1 MPAKRVLILD
11 TGKEWGGGT
20 NSLLELLKR
29 FVPEGSNR
37 GIDTSKYHFTALF
50 YNNYKKGNESDIK
63 TEIEKLGID
72 FFILEQQGQ
81 SFLSKMLK
89 EIIRVLFFFGRRL
102 KKYFIFLIDY
112 KFRIEPNAVKIAE
125 ILKSQNVNM
134 LYMNNQPSSNLEGII
149 AGMALNLPCIQ
160 HSRVDVR
167 LNKVEADAV
176 NNCISKVICVSNGVR
191 DSLVSSGV
199 LPEKCIVV
207 YNGIDP
213 DMKPITS
220 ASAIKRMYGINDNEI
235 LIGTVGS
242 LIKRKRIND
251 LIKAL
256 DKMQTQE
263 GSVALYGQRKSLGIN
278 PNVTTK
284 MGQGGIKC
292 MIVGDGTE
300 KENLQREVLRMGLQ
314 DRVIFTGFQTDAI
327 SYVNAMDIFVLPS
340 ENEGLPRVILEAML
354 MAKPVVA
361 YNVTG
366 PSELVVD
373 GETGFLVSVKE
384 TDMFANALSKLV
396 ASDNLRRG
404 MGEKG
409 RMRVIERFAI
419 DKYVNGVSNIFEEV
433 LG

>member
-1 MPAKRVLILD
+1 MPAKRVIILD

-29 FVPEGSNR
+29 LVPEGSNR
-37 GIDTSKYHFTALF
+37 GIDRGKYHFIALF
-50 YNNYKKGNESDIK
+50 YKNYKKGNKSDIK
-63 TEIEKLGID
+63 TEIEKLGIG

-89 EIIRVLFFFGRRL
+89 EIIRALFFFSKRL
-102 KKYFIFLIDY
+102 KKYFIFLIDH

-149 AGMALNLPCIQ
+149 AGRALNLPCIQ
-160 HSRVDVR
+160 HSRVDVK
-167 LNKVEADAV
+167 LNKIEAVAV
-176 NNCISKVICVSNGVR
+176 NNSVSKVICVSNGVR

-213 DMKPITS
+213 DMKPMTS
-220 ASAIKRMYGINDNEI
+220 ASEIRRIYGIKDNEI

-251 LIKAL
+251 LIEAMAELHRRVK
-256 DKMQTQE
+256 
-263 GSVALYGQRKSLGIN
+263 
-278 PNVTTK
+278 
-284 MGQGGIKC
+284 GQGSRGKVI
-292 MIVGDGTE
+292 IVGEGPEMD
-300 KENLQREVLRMGLQ
+300 NLQREVAEKGLQ
-314 DRVIFTGFQTDAI
+314 DNVIFTGFQTDAI
-327 SYVNAMDIFVLPS
+327 SYINAMDIFALPS

-361 YNVTG
+361 CNITG

-384 TDMFANALSKLV
+384 TDMLANAISKLA
-396 ASDNLRRG
+396 ASDDLRRG

-419 DKYVNGVSNIFEEV
+419 DKYVNGVSNVFKEV

>member
-1 MPAKRVLILD
+1 
-11 TGKEWGGGT
+11 
-20 NSLLELLKR
+20 
-29 FVPEGSNR
+29 
-37 GIDTSKYHFTALF
+37 
-50 YNNYKKGNESDIK
+50 
-63 TEIEKLGID
+63 
-72 FFILEQQGQ
+72 
-81 SFLSKMLK
+81 
-89 EIIRVLFFFGRRL
+89 
-102 KKYFIFLIDY
+102 
-112 KFRIEPNAVKIAE
+112 
-125 ILKSQNVNM
+125 M